1 MSTQQKLRESLHSL
15 MSKLEAQMEK
25 AQKLDTEI
33 RETLESL
40 KND

>member
-1 MSTQQKLRESLHSL
+1 MSTQQKLRESLHRL
-15 MSKLEAQMEK
+15 MHELEMQMEK
-25 AQKLDTEI
+25 ARRLDSEI